1 VTQAIVLGH
10 SHSHAFAEAKA
21 QLPGRWPTIS
31 VHRLEDKRAKEGAL
45 PIPAAVALLRD
56 QPANTHTFFAVMGT
70 HHNLLGLLRSGEAFD
85 VLMGAGD
92 KPDGQAKALVPQRAL
107 RAAIGEQFDQSA
119 KMRKLIGAA
128 QGSVWLVSSP
138 PPKRSND
145 FVLERFLR
153 QKKQVYRGKSV
164 EQFGIERPETRLK
177 LWLLE
182 TQLMA
187 EWAESLGAEF
197 LPPPAEASDDDGF
210 LAENYYSDDV
220 THANAAYGAL
230 VLDQV
235 GAILERTSKQVSH
248 G

>member
-1 VTQAIVLGH
+1 MTQAIVLGH
-10 SHSHAFAEAKA
+10 SHSNAFAEAKA
-21 QLPGRWPTIS
+21 ERPERWPAIS

-45 PIPAAVALLRD
+45 PIPEAVALLRD
-56 QPANTHTFFAVMGT
+56 QPSSTHTFFAVMGA
-70 HHNLLGLLRSGEAFD
+70 HHNLLGLLKSGEPFD

-92 KPDGQAKALVPQRAL
+92 TPDVEAKALVPQRAL
-107 RAAIGEQFDQSA
+107 RSAIGEQFEQSA
-119 KMRKLIGAA
+119 KMRKLIGAG
-128 QGSVWLVSSP
+128 QGPVWLISTP

-153 QKKQVYRGKSV
+153 QKKQVYRGKAV

-182 TQLMA
+182 GQLMA
-187 EWAESLGAEF
+187 QWAESLGAGF
-197 LPPPAEASDDDGF
+197 LTPPAEASDEHGF
-210 LAENYYSDDV
+210 LAEQYYSEDV

-235 GAILERTSKQVSH
+235 AAILERNSKQVSH